1 MRKTTK
7 EEFIKRAK
15 KIHGDKYDYSKV
27 KYVDTHTK
35 VCIVCPN
42 HGEFW
47 QTPHEHLKYK
57 GCKKCADDARKTPL
71 EVFINASKQTHGD
84 KYDYSKANYINTFTK
99 VCIICSKH
107 GEFWQ
112 TPDVHLRG
120 CGCPICGKEKPNR
133 VRTTLKEFIKKAKE
147 VHGNKYDYSKVE
159 YKGSKERVCIICP
172 KHGEFW
178 QTPYSHISGHGC
190 KYCSNKHK
198 GDRVRQHDT
207 DWFIKKAKEVHGD
220 KYDYT
225 KSEYKAINR
234 KLCIICPEHGE
245 FWQTPANHIWSKNG
259 CDRCGG
265 TYRLDTKG
273 FLERAQE
280 IHGKKYNYT
289 KVDYVNSKTK
299 VCIICPEHGEFWQT
313 PNGHLLGQGCP
324 RCKSS
329 HLERDIR
336 LFLEDKNI
344 KFIEQKTF
352 PWLKLKKQQYL
363 DFYLPDYN
371 IGIECQG
378 EQHFQR
384 SGWGKG
390 GNWERVYKRDLN
402 KLNLC
407 EKHGVRILYYSD
419 LGINY
424 PYHVYEDKNLLLE
437 GIKIQGNCASS

>member
-27 KYVDTHTK
+27 EYVDTHTK
-35 VCIVCPN
+35 VCIVCLN

-71 EVFINASKQTHGD
+71 EVFINTSKQTHGD
-84 KYDYSKANYINTFTK
+84 KYDYSKANYINTF
-99 VCIICSKH
+99 
-107 GEFWQ
+107 
-112 TPDVHLRG
+112 
-120 CGCPICGKEKPNR
+120 
-133 VRTTLKEFIKKAKE
+133 
-147 VHGNKYDYSKVE
+147 
-159 YKGSKERVCIICP
+159 
-172 KHGEFW
+172 
-178 QTPYSHISGHGC
+178 
-190 KYCSNKHK
+190 
-198 GDRVRQHDT
+198 
-207 DWFIKKAKEVHGD
+207 
-220 KYDYT
+220 
-225 KSEYKAINR
+225 
-234 KLCIICPEHGE
+234 
-245 FWQTPANHIWSKNG
+245 
-259 CDRCGG
+259 
-265 TYRLDTKG
+265 
-273 FLERAQE
+273 
-280 IHGKKYNYT
+280 
-289 KVDYVNSKTK
+289 TK

-390 GNWERVYKRDLN
+390 DDWERVYKRDLN

-437 GIKIQGNCASS
+437 GIKNTRKLHITLGTQNK